1 VYKEATIM
9 QFIRLLCYF
18 GVLSKENGN
27 KYILSNSFKDFFIIN
42 KPEEDTIDQK
52 LGNLLLENFN
62 TKFKEYLDKIND
74 SFNSINQMDIL
85 L

>member
-42 KPEEDTIDQK
+42 KSEEDTIDQK

-62 TKFKEYLDKIND
+62 TKFKEYLYKIND